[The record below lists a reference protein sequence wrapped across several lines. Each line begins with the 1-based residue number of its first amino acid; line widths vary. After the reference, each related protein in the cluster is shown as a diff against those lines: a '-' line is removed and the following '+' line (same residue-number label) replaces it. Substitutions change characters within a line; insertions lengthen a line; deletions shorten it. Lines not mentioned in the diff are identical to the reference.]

1 MKQARS
7 IPEDRGEML
16 KSRLCYLVVAFVL
29 LILTLGFSSFEFTCL
44 NFSSLGFMQET
55 TNYSKAEALKVMGLI
70 ERIQLEQLEKGSGE
84 LRNVVVKESEFNS
97 YVAYRIDVEKEEV
110 MKELRLKFFDDNRV
124 EGKVVVD
131 LRKQKLPKILKP
143 QMTLFLGGELEVKD
157 GYIRVNLEELF
168 LGAQS
173 IQPAVLDLVIFLG
186 SKITGEEA
194 FSMSDWWVLPYG
206 IKDVKTQN
214 GMVTFYY

>member
-1 MKQARS
+1 
-7 IPEDRGEML
+7 ML
-16 KSRLCYLVVAFVL
+16 KRRLCCLVVAFIL
-29 LILTLGFSSFEFTCL
+29 PILTSGFSTLDFTYL
-44 NFSSLGFMQET
+44 DSSSSGFLQDST
-55 TNYSKAEALKVMGLI
+55 DYSKAEALKVMNLI
-70 ERIQLEQLEKGSGE
+70 ERIQMEQLEKGNGE
-84 LRNVVVKESEFNS
+84 LRNVAVTESEFNS
-97 YVAYRIDVEKEEV
+97 YVAYRIEVEKEEV
-110 MKELRLKFFDDNRV
+110 MKALQLKFFDDNHV

-131 LRKQKLPKILKP
+131 LKKQKLPKILKP
-143 QMTLFLGGELEVKD
+143 QMTFFLGGELEVKD

-168 LGAQS
+168 LGTQS
-173 IQPAVLDLVIFLG
+173 IQPAILDLVIFLG

>member
-1 MKQARS
+1 
-7 IPEDRGEML
+7 ML
-16 KSRLCYLVVAFVL
+16 KRRLCCLVVAFIL
-29 LILTLGFSSFEFTCL
+29 PILTLGFSTLDFTCL
-44 NFSSLGFMQET
+44 DSSSSGFLQESAD
-55 TNYSKAEALKVMGLI
+55 YSKAEALKVMNLI
-70 ERIQLEQLEKGSGE
+70 ERIQMEQLEKGNGE
-84 LRNVVVKESEFNS
+84 LRNVAVTESEFNS
-97 YVAYRIDVEKEEV
+97 YVAYRIEVEKEEV
-110 MKELRLKFFDDNRV
+110 MKALQLKFFDDNHV

-131 LRKQKLPKILKP
+131 LKKQKLPKILKP
-143 QMTLFLGGELEVKD
+143 QMTFFLGGELEVKD

-173 IQPAVLDLVIFLG
+173 IQPAILDLVIFLG